1 MFFERIISTSI
12 KKATETFPVVL
23 ITGPRQ
29 VGKTTVFEQYREPE
43 RTYITLD
50 DPQVRALAQN
60 DPALFL
66 QTYKTPLFIDEIQYA
81 LQLFPYIKMA
91 VDREKQ
97 KGMYWLTGSQQFH
110 LMRNVSESLA
120 GRVAILELQGLSQA
134 EKFHRTNLPF
144 LPDNEV
150 ETDPAL
156 GINQLYELI
165 LRGSYP
171 ALYANPEMDWDLF
184 YSSYLK
190 TYIEK
195 DIRDLINIADEG
207 AFIKFMK
214 VAAACT
220 GQLINYTNMANDVG
234 VSANTIK
241 AWLSL
246 LETSGLTFMLYP
258 YSNNL
263 VNRAVKTP
271 KLYFYDTGLACYL
284 TGWVTAAT
292 LQNGAMNGAMLET
305 YVISEIL
312 KSYRYN
318 GKSVN
323 AYFYRDKEKK
333 EIDLLIERNGMFYPI
348 EIKRTASP
356 KENDVKNFNI
366 LKSKNIPA
374 GKGAIICLHEKFL
387 PLNREVNI
395 IPMRGLG

>member
-1 MFFERIISTSI
+1 MIFARIISNTI

-50 DPQVRALAQN
+50 DPQARALAQN

-81 LQLFPYIKMA
+81 PQLFPYIKMA
-91 VDREKQ
+91 VDKEKQ
-97 KGMYWLTGSQQFH
+97 KGMFWLTGSQQFH

-120 GRVAILELQGLSQA
+120 GRVAILQLQGLSQA
-134 EKFHRTNLPF
+134 EKFHRKNLPF
-144 LPDNEV
+144 LPDNE
-150 ETDPAL
+150 ER
-156 GINQLYELI
+156 INHKLDINEIYELI

-171 ALYANPEMDWDLF
+171 ELYANPNVDLDMF

-195 DIRDLINIADEG
+195 DIRDLINISDES

-214 VAAACT
+214 VASART
-220 GQLINYTNMANDVG
+220 GQLINYADMASDVG

-241 AWLSL
+241 SWLSL

-258 YSNNL
+258 YSNNMI
-263 VNRAVKTP
+263 NRAVKTP
-271 KLYFYDTGLACYL
+271 KLYFYDTGLVCYL
-284 TGWVTAAT
+284 TGWVSANT
-292 LQNGAMNGAMLET
+292 LQNGAMNGAILET

-312 KSYRYN
+312 KSYQYN
-318 GKSVN
+318 GKSVS

-333 EIDLLIERNGMFYPI
+333 EIDLLIEQNGKFYPI

-356 KENDVKNFNI
+356 KESDVKNFNI
-366 LKSKNIPA
+366 LESKKIPA
-374 GKGAIICLHEKFL
+374 GKGAIICFYENFL
-387 PLNREVNI
+387 PLNRAVNI
-395 IPMRGLG
+395 IPMGYLG